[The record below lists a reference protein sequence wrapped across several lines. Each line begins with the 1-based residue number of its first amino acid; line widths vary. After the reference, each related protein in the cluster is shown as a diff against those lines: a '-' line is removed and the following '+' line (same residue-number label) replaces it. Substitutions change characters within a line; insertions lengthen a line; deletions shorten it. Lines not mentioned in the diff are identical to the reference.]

1 MYKLMNSVYG
11 FKDDEYDDEGDEV
24 DETVQKYHKA
34 LNRLKRDV
42 GEFKEETQINIID
55 LRSTLIIDDMLMS
68 EDIIVVEASKP
79 TGILYIAPG
88 INIALFDVFDK
99 IKKLNGNLFYFGKCT
114 NIAHNTEDKVVDLL
128 NRDFT
133 IYVSIYLR
141 VRFTYVSEETLMF
154 YLSMNH
160 EDGLKSAILVAA
172 VTPGL
177 NETRLVRL
185 HGKLSIKASEDLTL
199 NVFSTYALSFE

>member
-1 MYKLMNSVYG
+1 
-11 FKDDEYDDEGDEV
+11 
-24 DETVQKYHKA
+24 
-34 LNRLKRDV
+34 
-42 GEFKEETQINIID
+42 
-55 LRSTLIIDDMLMS
+55 MLMS

-88 INIALFDVFDK
+88 INIALFEVFDK

-114 NIAHNTEDKVVDLL
+114 NVAHNTEDKVVDLL
-128 NRDFT
+128 LDFT

-141 VRFTYVSEETLMF
+141 VRFIYVSGETLMF
-154 YLSMNH
+154 HLSKNH
-160 EDGLKSAILVAA
+160 EESLKSAILVAA

-185 HGKLSIKASEDLTL
+185 HGKLSIKAPEDLTL
-199 NVFSTYALSFE
+199 NVFSTYALSFEVLDKSIFTMYEA